1 VHNMPISVN
10 FSSVSN
16 FRSMRFIHDLGFD
29 AQVGNTEP
37 ELLRAALLLGVNLGD
52 LALPLLGVK

>member
-1 VHNMPISVN
+1 
-10 FSSVSN
+10 
-16 FRSMRFIHDLGFD
+16 MRFIHDLGFD